1 MIDYT
6 NIKKYINMFNLRD
19 KSKDIKKTFNVNFYF
34 LKQKRHGN
42 TGHRML
48 ARWQNYNSSN
58 IIDFPSQS

>member
-6 NIKKYINMFNLRD
+6 NIKNINIFNLRD
-19 KSKDIKKTFNVNFYF
+19 KSKDIENNFNVNFYF

-48 ARWQNYNSSN
+48 AS
-58 IIDFPSQS
+58 

>member
-19 KSKDIKKTFNVNFYF
+19 KSKDIKNNFNVNFYF

-48 ARWQNYNSSN
+48 AR
-58 IIDFPSQS
+58 